1 MVTALDRLG
10 RDTLGLLELI
20 NRRFRVPPQY
30 PESAYRPLGSDLS
43 LEQVLCFKHRR
54 KMAKDIR
61 WGSSCIPCSCCQARN
76 DPAMPG
82 RLWRSWKDWTAS
94 SGCAM
99 RDASSPPRRRRPAR
113 YSSARATEVPRLLLP
128 QPPEPT
134 TWTSAGQRPSNH
146 WIQGQR
152 MRRIKWVSPS
162 VRLPPRRLQLPPAQT
177 NLPAEG
183 GMEGN
188 SKNQAQGNVAAGGR
202 EGAGDPQSNHQEI
215 HGCRRSSGAAVPAG
229 FHCVII

>member
-1 MVTALDRLG
+1 MVVTALG

-61 WGSSCIPCSCCQARN
+61 WGSSCLPCSCCQARN

-82 RLWRSWKDWTAS
+82 RLSRSWKDWTAG

-99 RDASSPPRRRRPAR
+99 RDASSPPRRRRPAQPSIPPQGPWR
-113 YSSARATEVPRLLLP
+113 FRDSSCLNLRSQPLGPALGSGP
-128 QPPEPT
+128 Q
-134 TWTSAGQRPSNH
+134 TSGFK
-146 WIQGQR
+146 G
-152 MRRIKWVSPS
+152 
-162 VRLPPRRLQLPPAQT
+162 
-177 NLPAEG
+177 
-183 GMEGN
+183 
-188 SKNQAQGNVAAGGR
+188 
-202 EGAGDPQSNHQEI
+202 
-215 HGCRRSSGAAVPAG
+215 SG
-229 FHCVII
+229 